1 MATTKAKIIK
11 LSNGSTT
18 YIPITSTN
26 AIQHYKGTPGD
37 KSYVLLETYLGGLKS
52 DITTNSNNIQ
62 TLANAVINAYTKIE
76 DYEKSYVKSVD
87 GHKNQISVWLPT
99 TKTEGSH
106 IITIDEV
113 EHATNAV
120 NATNLVNN
128 PTITKTDALNSNSDS
143 FTVTAG
149 GKTSDAVSLTKAAAT
164 TYGVVKL
171 NDVALSGHT
180 HTSELSV
187 NTSDATISYN
197 TGSAGSKTTKAYKG
211 GKNTY
216 GFVAVDDAVSND
228 SVNPVQNKVIKKYAD
243 DKFVTKDAFN
253 TFSASGMHY
262 KGDTATIPTNPSSGD
277 VYHVITNNITTGL
290 GNGVTAEV
298 GDFITYYKP
307 SNGDGTWSVWDKN
320 VDGAIYS
327 GSNTLTSGQ
336 MLVVENASG
345 KVKSQAIPTVSVSS
359 TGTGNFVKSITNND
373 HAITYTMGY
382 AVDTLAQSV
391 TDGISSGV
399 ITNVT
404 KSNGTLTVTYTNL
417 ATSDPHSGVA
427 TNAVSVTYIA
437 TVSQSTKGKITATKG
452 TVKIKTMTGA
462 STTAAGD
469 VGLVP
474 APEKMTSGET
484 VKVLGADGNWKT
496 IKATIANT
504 NQLLTNNIKYAESN
518 KTVDIDESLFGT
530 FGTVGDVVTISTT
543 TPSVTVDVS

>member
-1 MATTKAKIIK
+1 MATTKARIIK
-11 LSNGSTT
+11 LGNGSTT

-52 DITTNSNNIQ
+52 DITTNSTNIQ

-87 GHKNQISVWLPT
+87 GHENQISVWLPT
-99 TKTEGSH
+99 TRTEGSH

-171 NDVALSGHT
+171 NDVALSSHT

-197 TGSAGSKTTKAYKG
+197 TGSAGSKTTQAYKG

-216 GFVAVDDAVSND
+216 GFVAVDDNVLND

-243 DKFVTKDAFN
+243 DTFVTKTEFN
-253 TFSASGMHY
+253 SFSASGMHY
-262 KGDTATIPTNPSSGD
+262 KGDTATVPSSPKSGD
-277 VYHVITNNITTGL
+277 VYHVTAKITSGL
-290 GNGVTAEV
+290 GTDVTAEV
-298 GDFITYYKP
+298 GDFITYYKAEGA
-307 SNGDGTWSVWDKN
+307 SSGSWAVWDKN
-320 VDGAIYS
+320 VDKAIYA
-327 GSNTLTSGQ
+327 GNNTLTTGQ
-336 MLVVENASG
+336 MLVTDGTDG
-345 KVKSQAIPTVSVSS
+345 KVKSQAIPTVSVSGG
-359 TGTGNFVKSITNND
+359 GTGNVVKSITNND

-382 AVDTLAQSV
+382 AVDTLEKAQGS
-391 TDGISSGV
+391 DNSGV
-399 ITNVT
+399 LTNITRTNN
-404 KSNGTLTVTYTNL
+404 KLTVTYTDL
-417 ATSDPHSGVA
+417 ATNDPASGTA
-427 TNAVSVTYIA
+427 TDAISVTYIA
-437 TVSQSTKGKITATKG
+437 SISQASNGKITPTKG
-452 TVKIKTMTGA
+452 TVNIATMGGA
-462 STTAAGD
+462 TTSAAGTA
-469 VGLVP
+469 GLVP
-474 APEKMTSGET
+474 AQPKMTSGET
-484 VKVLGADGNWKT
+484 VKVLGADGKWKT
-496 IKATIANT
+496 ITATVENT
-504 NQLLTNNIKYAESN
+504 NQTLTNNIRYAEGN
-518 KTVDIDESLFGT
+518 TVDIDESLFGS
-530 FGTVGDVVTISTT
+530 FGTVGDIVTINTT
-543 TPSVTVDVS
+543 TPTVTVSVS